1 MKKKILEYIIIGIC
15 MMPNIELTIAEQRQ
29 RCQEIIQMPH
39 DDSCPSAN
47 DGYCND
53 PPSCPTGTDATDC
66 SDRGTRQTC
75 GTTDLYP
82 AMQEGTV
89 TQPINERGYKE
100 IFPNTKDAYTIK
112 SFVNTVSNVTYT
124 TAIIYFWIHLIKTI
138 RVIYNDLEG
147 FSYFVWTSLKL
158 SLHITTVL
166 LYLYILFYD
175 NEETENNGVYLM
187 FIIGSIE
194 YMLDQ

>member
-1 MKKKILEYIIIGIC
+1 
-15 MMPNIELTIAEQRQ
+15 
-29 RCQEIIQMPH
+29 
-39 DDSCPSAN
+39 
-47 DGYCND
+47 
-53 PPSCPTGTDATDC
+53 
-66 SDRGTRQTC
+66 
-75 GTTDLYP
+75 
-82 AMQEGTV
+82 MQEGTV
-89 TQPINERGYKE
+89 TQPINEIVYKE